1 MGAAPGL
8 AAKRWR
14 TGARVLDTA
23 SVSRGPGGV
32 SWAGLGKAVSVSI
45 VGGLGEGEEGLGR
58 GRVPSVVVVV
68 GVVNRSFHSGH
79 CMIIVLTLEGIF
91 PRLDDSVS

>member
-1 MGAAPGL
+1 LEAWERG
-8 AAKRWR
+8 KR
-14 TGARVLDTA
+14 
-23 SVSRGPGGV
+23 
-32 SWAGLGKAVSVSI
+32 
-45 VGGLGEGEEGLGR
+45 GLGEGA
-58 GRVPSVVVVV
+58 VPSVVVVV